1 MSIAER
7 VIQVEALYSK
17 LELEINTFQ
26 EQTKL
31 GCVAG
36 CGKCCNNPDIDA

>member
-7 VIQVEALYSK
+7 VLQVEALYNQ

-26 EQTKL
+26 NKQ
-31 GCVAG
+31 
-36 CGKCCNNPDIDA
+36 N